1 MPFTSPTFLFVFL
14 PSFLAGYW
22 LVRRGLARNLVLL
35 VAGLF
40 FYAWGE
46 GPYILLLLAS
56 IVANWGLGLWIGRGR
71 PGLERGVALTAAVG
85 LNLLP
90 LAVLKYGGFLAGNLN
105 AVLHL
110 TGPTALHTSPGH
122 LPAGISF
129 FTFMALS
136 YVIGVYRREVEAQ
149 RDPLVLGLYI
159 SLFPL
164 TMAGPICRYRDLAP
178 QLPEHPMSRAA
189 FAEGARRFVFGLAK
203 KVLIAN
209 TLAAPAN
216 AIFALGP
223 RELSAPSAWL
233 GLTCYTLQIFFD
245 FAGYSDMA
253 IGLGRMLGLRFMEN
267 FDYPYAARSLRAF
280 WTRWHISLSTWFRD
294 YVFLHIAYPASRTFE
309 RVRWVRQRSEFWA
322 YAAGTLF
329 TMLLI
334 GLWHGASWTFLA
346 WGIYHGAFLILE
358 RTKLGKRFVR
368 LPATFQHLYLIL
380 VVMVG
385 WVVFRAATVA
395 QAGSFLAAMAGR
407 GGTADSQYLQYL
419 TPDVLIAL
427 AVGAILSTPVARALR
442 AWAEAR
448 LWGLQGRTG
457 AALACVASAIEA
469 AVVAVVLIL
478 SLSWISGGTF
488 TPFIYFR
495 F

>member
-1 MPFTSPTFLFVFL
+1 MPFSSPTFLFVFL
-14 PSFLAGYW
+14 PSVLAAYW
-22 LVRRGLARNLVLL
+22 LVRSRRGRNLLLL

-46 GPYILLLLAS
+46 GPYIFLLVAAIL
-56 IVANWGLGLWIGRGR
+56 ANWGLGLWIVRSRAGRGH
-71 PGLERGVALTAAVG
+71 GVALAAAVV

-90 LAVLKYGGFLAGNLN
+90 LAVLKYGGFVTAN
-105 AVLHL
+105 ANAILHVM
-110 TGPTALHTSPGH
+110 GVSALHVSSWR

-136 YVIGVYRREVEAQ
+136 YVIGVHRGDVEAQ
-149 RDPLVLGLYI
+149 RDPLVVGLYI

-178 QLPEHPMSRAA
+178 QLPDHPTSRGA
-189 FAEGARRFVFGLAK
+189 FAEGARRFVLGLAK

-209 TLAAPAN
+209 TLATPAN

-280 WTRWHISLSTWFRD
+280 WTKWHISLSTWFRD
-294 YVFLHIAYPASRTFE
+294 YVFLLIAYPASRALE
-309 RVRWVRQRSEFWA
+309 SVRFVRRRADLWA
-322 YAAGTLF
+322 YASATLV

-334 GLWHGASWTFLA
+334 GLWHGASWLFAA
-346 WGIYHGAFLILE
+346 WGLYHGVFLVLE
-358 RTKLGKRFVR
+358 RTKPGKRLAR
-368 LPATFQHLYLIL
+368 LPLAFQHLYLML

-385 WVVFRAATVA
+385 WVLFRSATVA
-395 QAGSFLAAMAGR
+395 QAGSFLAAMVGR
-407 GGTADSQYLQYL
+407 GAAEEPHVLRHLS
-419 TPDVLIAL
+419 PDVLTAL
-427 AVGAILSTPVARALR
+427 AAGALFSTPIVPALR
-442 AWAEAR
+442 SWAETR
-448 LWGLQGRTG
+448 IRGLQEWPGV
-457 AALACVASAIEA
+457 ALNCAASAIEI
-469 AVVAVVLIL
+469 AVVSVLLIL
-478 SLSWISGGTF
+478 SLSWISAGTF